1 MCSSARAAFSE
12 LAMTRTMM
20 VDWRAMPSMP
30 TRTGGLAI
38 GDVVSDQG
46 QERSSLIR
54 KANGSWDVL
63 SYKWL
68 DLVGV

>member
-1 MCSSARAAFSE
+1 MAI
-12 LAMTRTMM
+12 AMTMR

-30 TRTGGLAI
+30 TRTGGLAT
-38 GDVVSDQG
+38 GDVVSDQVW
-46 QERSSLIR
+46 ERSPLIR

-68 DLVGV
+68 DLVGMCTNTNGL